1 MSGRF
6 EMTDFVRKPAVAG
19 SFYPGSKKEL
29 ADLVESM
36 VQHEEPKE
44 DAFGIVCP
52 HAGYVYSG
60 PVAGATISRV
70 QVTDTVIIMGPNHTG
85 LGLPFSIMTSGT
97 WETPLGSVKIDS
109 DLAKQ
114 LLESSDYLEEDT
126 EAHIREHSIEVHLP
140 FLQHFRKDVKIVPI
154 VLAHDSGE
162 VYKNIGME
170 IAGVLKGLGR
180 DVLVLASSDMT
191 HYEPQ
196 EQARR
201 KDSSAIEAILKLD
214 ADALLERIARQ
225 NITMCGYAPV
235 VALITAAKAMG
246 AQKATLALYQTSG
259 EASGDFSNV
268 VGYAGIVI
276 PRTSMSPL
284 VKLAHEAVDAYVKNG
299 RIIQQP
305 AVLTPEMQ
313 ERAGVF
319 VSLHEHGELRGCIG
333 TFGPTRENVA
343 QEIIINGIS
352 AATRD
357 PRFDPVR
364 PDELGELE
372 ISVDVLTEPEEI
384 ESKAQLNPKKYG
396 AIVQRGA
403 KRGLLLPDLEGV
415 DTAEQQIEIC
425 RRKAD
430 IEPGEKV
437 RLYRFEVKRYH

>member
-1 MSGRF
+1 
-6 EMTDFVRKPAVAG
+6 MTDFVRKPAVAG

-29 ADLVESM
+29 SDLVESM

-44 DAFGIVCP
+44 EAIGIVCP

-70 QVTDTVIIMGPNHTG
+70 QVTDTVIIIGPNHTG
-85 LGLPFSIMTSGT
+85 LGLPFSIMTAGK
-97 WETPLGSVKIDS
+97 WETPLGAVEVDS
-109 DLAKQ
+109 HLATK
-114 LLESSDYLEEDT
+114 LLETSDYLEEDT
-126 EAHIREHSIEVHLP
+126 EAHLREHSIEVQLP
-140 FLQHFRKDVKIVPI
+140 FLQHFKKDVKIVPI
-154 VLAHDSGE
+154 ILAHDSGE
-162 VYKNIGME
+162 VYKNIGHE
-170 IAGVLKGLGR
+170 IAGVLKDFGR
-180 DVLVLASSDMT
+180 DVLILASSDMT
-191 HYEPQ
+191 HYEPE

-201 KDSSAIEAILKLD
+201 KDSSAIEAVIKLD
-214 ADALLERIARQ
+214 ADELLARVARQ
-225 NITMCGYAPV
+225 NISMCGYGPV
-235 VALITAAKAMG
+235 VALITAAKALG

-259 EASGDFSNV
+259 ETSGDFSSV

-276 PRTSMSPL
+276 PRTAMSPL
-284 VKLAHEAVDAYVKNG
+284 VKLAHQAVEVYVKED
-299 RIIQQP
+299 RILP
-305 AVLTPEMQ
+305 SPRTLTPEMR
-313 ERAGVF
+313 EKAGVF
-319 VSLHEHGELRGCIG
+319 VSLHERGELRGCIG

-343 QEIIINGIS
+343 EEIIYNGIS

-357 PRFDPVR
+357 PRFEPVR

-384 ESKAQLNPKKYG
+384 ESKEQLNPKKYG

-425 RRKAD
+425 CRKAD